1 MTASFSIAGFPC
13 SGMDWLGRL
22 VSLHPAITVADPP
35 DRLGPLGRA
44 PGTTPPLEPAAPPA
58 THGAAGGKPGVTHLG
73 RIVVAG
79 TGTARAPEFQVLRD
93 GRDVLVAWTIRQLR
107 AEGLALRRF
116 LATPG
121 EGSRM
126 PELYRCFRADPAEVL
141 ERRPGLLLA
150 DYDWVRYGAHLWDEA
165 VSAYFGTLGAIEDGR
180 IEGPTPTMLRYEV
193 ARADP
198 LAALN
203 AVAGELG
210 LDPMSADALGAR
222 AELIGAGEPDAALR
236 EEWAI
241 GRWTRYFTPRASR
254 LFRLE
259 AEQSLEHLT
268 DEYGD
273 EWEGECAPEP
283 E

>member
-1 MTASFSIAGFPC
+1 
-13 SGMDWLGRL
+13 
-22 VSLHPAITVADPP
+22 
-35 DRLGPLGRA
+35 
-44 PGTTPPLEPAAPPA
+44 
-58 THGAAGGKPGVTHLG
+58 
-73 RIVVAG
+73 
-79 TGTARAPEFQVLRD
+79 
-93 GRDVLVAWTIRQLR
+93 
-107 AEGLALRRF
+107 
-116 LATPG
+116 
-121 EGSRM
+121 
-126 PELYRCFRADPAEVL
+126 
-141 ERRPGLLLA
+141 
-150 DYDWVRYGAHLWDEA
+150 
-165 VSAYFGTLGAIEDGR
+165 
-180 IEGPTPTMLRYEV
+180 MLRYKV